1 MVSFQVAG
9 KEAKEP
15 ERRPDQ
21 PGLQGTDTSS
31 TPYTCSSSPALP
43 CLSVPP
49 AFRPTVL
56 LQMLPGFLRGARL
69 WKELASPSTAPSPEG
84 LTVQWGRQTD
94 KEPAVH
100 GGGLLGHWGSQE
112 KGQGSGK
119 ASRGWTDDQQHL
131 AAPGGGRSG
140 LLPAPYSLLPC
151 SATSSNG
158 LACSLLAPSAAN

>member
-1 MVSFQVAG
+1 MASFQVAG

-15 ERRPDQ
+15 ECRPDQ

-49 AFRPTVL
+49 ALRPTVL

-69 WKELASPSTAPSPEG
+69 WKELASLGTAPSPEG

-100 GGGLLGHWGSQE
+100 GGGLLGALGE
-112 KGQGSGK
+112 
-119 ASRGWTDDQQHL
+119 
-131 AAPGGGRSG
+131 PGEGPRIREGIPRVDR
-140 LLPAPYSLLPC
+140 
-151 SATSSNG
+151 
-158 LACSLLAPSAAN
+158 